1 MKNLITRALTGIIFV
16 VVLAGAIFFHPIS
29 YLIMFEIII
38 FLTLKEYYGLTEQYT
53 AIKKTSWLYCL
64 GGVYLFLATFLYMGS
79 YTTAQVFLPYLLFI
93 MYIIIS
99 EIYRKTPTP
108 ILNWAFIIL
117 GQLLFALFFSLTNFI
132 VFTKNGHG
140 ESTYTPLL
148 LLAIF
153 IFVWMNDT
161 GAFLIGSLLGKHK
174 LFERISPK
182 KSWEGFYGGLVLA
195 LASSFVFAYA
205 VHEISWYKW
214 LGLAAVIVIFGTW
227 GDLCESLL
235 KRTLGVKDSGHLLPG
250 HGGMLDRFDSVIMAT
265 PAALIYIELAIRN

>member
-16 VVLAGAIFFHPIS
+16 VVLAGAIFFHSIS
-29 YLIMFEIII
+29 YLIVFGIII
-38 FLTLKEYYGLTEQYT
+38 FLTVKEYYGLTEQYT

-99 EIYRKTPTP
+99 EIYRKTSTP
-108 ILNWAFIIL
+108 ILNWAFIMF
-117 GQLLFALFFSLTNFI
+117 GQLFCALFFSLANFI
-132 VFTKNGHG
+132 VFTKNGNE

-182 KSWEGFYGGLVLA
+182 KSWEGFYGGLLFA
-195 LASSFVFAYA
+195 LASSFVFAYLFPD
-205 VHEISWYKW
+205 ISWYKW

-250 HGGMLDRFDSVIMAT
+250 HGGMLDRFDSVIMAI